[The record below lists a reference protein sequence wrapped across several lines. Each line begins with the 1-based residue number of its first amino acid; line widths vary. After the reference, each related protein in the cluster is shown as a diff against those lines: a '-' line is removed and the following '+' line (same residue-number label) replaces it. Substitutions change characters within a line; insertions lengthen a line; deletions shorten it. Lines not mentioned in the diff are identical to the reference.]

1 LFHVVGSSHRQTES
15 RGKCQMLAE
24 MGGETPT
31 GEDVW
36 GICPGGNVPYPLF
49 SARSTVRLNDVKR
62 RSWANMARDKVV
74 ENLSAAE
81 NW

>member
-24 MGGETPT
+24 MGGETST

-36 GICPGGNVPYPLF
+36 GICPGGNVPYPPGTAWLF

-62 RSWANMARDKVV
+62 RSGEHGER
-74 ENLSAAE
+74 
-81 NW
+81 